1 MIPTVLTLLHPQQKS
16 YRIVSTTKNLGTE
29 SSTLLSIKGIHLTN
43 VDDLEDVVV
52 GGELIGPNVE
62 VDVLAAAQ
70 EVLRQSLHLLRPGS
84 APHAPEHQVKK
95 DYQMTSVVGSITISY
110 GSVFDP
116 QTRTTD

>member
-1 MIPTVLTLLHPQQKS
+1 MSGKCS
-16 YRIVSTTKNLGTE
+16 
-29 SSTLLSIKGIHLTN
+29 HLTD

-84 APHAPEHQVKK
+84 APHAPEHQVKN
-95 DYQMTSVVGSITISY
+95 DCHVNQGRRIHNYFVRIYIRSANPNY
-110 GSVFDP
+110 
-116 QTRTTD
+116 